1 MKKSKPPAVTSNAR
15 TLKVVAEPGKSRE
28 ALIADAA
35 TRANVPVAAVIMDFS
50 KPTWGEL
57 SLGDVLDSLN
67 KHAGKIKGGD
77 LSRVEAMLGGQAA
90 ALNTMFAELARRG
103 AVNMGEYIGAAE
115 TYLKLALKAQ
125 SQCRATLEALAAI
138 KQPPVVF
145 AKQANIA
152 HGHQQVNNDSAAIA
166 RAEQI
171 EKPQTELLEH
181 DHGQQLDTGTAG
193 TASCSDQTM
202 ATVEAVHGPAHGRR
216 KSQGPS

>member
-1 MKKSKPPAVTSNAR
+1 MTKPKPPAVTPKAR
-15 TLKVVAEPGKSRE
+15 TLNVVAEAGKSRE

-35 TRANVPVAAVIMDFS
+35 TAANVPIAAVIMDFS

-57 SLGDVLDSLN
+57 SLGDVVGALN
-67 KHAGKIKGGD
+67 DHAGKIKGGD

-103 AVNMGEYIGAAE
+103 AVNMGKYIEPAE
-115 TYLKLALKAQ
+115 IYLKLALRAQ

-138 KQPPVVF
+138 KNPPVVF

-152 HGHQQVNNDSAAIA
+152 HGPQQVNNTTADIA

-171 EKPQTELLEH
+171 EKPPTELLEH
-181 DHGQQLDTGTAG
+181 DHGQRLDTGTAAA
-193 TASCSDQTM
+193 ASSGNQ
-202 ATVEAVHGPAHGRR
+202 AVETVAAIYRPANAARQVQR
-216 KSQGPS
+216 QP